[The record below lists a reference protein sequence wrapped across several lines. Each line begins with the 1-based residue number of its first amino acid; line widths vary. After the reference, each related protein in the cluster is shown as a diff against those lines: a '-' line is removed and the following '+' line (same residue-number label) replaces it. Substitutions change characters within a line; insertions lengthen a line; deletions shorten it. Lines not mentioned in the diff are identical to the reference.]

1 VRISNITVSWLT
13 ENHYQVR
20 VERARSVID
29 MRVNGP
35 QIEVERLGR
44 YLADGLDSLLDNIP
58 DSKDD

>member
-1 VRISNITVSWLT
+1 VRISNFTVCWLT

-20 VERARSVID
+20 VERVRSVID

-35 QIEVERLGR
+35 QIQVERVAR

-58 DSKDD
+58 SIKDD